1 MGTTLLV
8 SYHNADSHNF
18 AGGCFA
24 IALSK
29 SIVVI
34 AGGARGAWERGRG
47 APSLGGDLQRASDP
61 TAL

>member
-1 MGTTLLV
+1 MGTTGLV
-8 SYHNADSHNF
+8 SYHNADSQNF

-29 SIVVI
+29 SIVVM
-34 AGGARGAWERGRG
+34 AGARG
-47 APSLGGDLQRASDP
+47 APSLAGDLQRASDP